1 MTTGEPRGPDLL
13 LAGAARSGTTT
24 LAASIGR
31 HPDVVSPSIKEP
43 NFFSTRGD
51 RGQRWYESL
60 FGRPDGIWIDA
71 SAQYSYPSHL
81 AASARA
87 AQLNPE
93 LRIVYLVRD
102 PLPRAYSHY
111 CHEVLY
117 MGHHDGADF
126 GAALRASDDILGA
139 SDYGRVIASL
149 VAAVPEDRL
158 LILPFE
164 YVVSEPERAAETVW
178 SFAGLASVE
187 PEELV
192 AVDSR
197 LFTNER
203 AVFASPLVRRAFK
216 ALRTTRIYPRV
227 RAVLGAE
234 RIRRARARLTNDTV
248 PSLDA
253 ALSTCSPAQHA
264 HIAQVATQSAEAVRT
279 CLHQQDARNGTGFV
293 SECTW
298 LDEPTLP

>member
-1 MTTGEPRGPDLL
+1 MTTGEQRGPDLL
-13 LAGAARSGTTT
+13 LAGASRSGTTT

-43 NFFSTRGD
+43 NFFSTRRD
-51 RGQRWYESL
+51 RGQAWYESL

-87 AQLNPE
+87 AELNPD

-117 MGHHDGADF
+117 MGHYGGVDF
-126 GAALRASDDILGA
+126 GSALRACDDILGA

-149 VAAVPEDRL
+149 TATVSEDRL

-164 YVVSEPERAAETVW
+164 YVVSNPERAAETVW
-178 SFAGLASVE
+178 SFVGLPSVG
-187 PEELV
+187 PEDLV
-192 AVDSR
+192 AVDTQ

-216 ALRTTRIYPRV
+216 ALRTTRIYPHV

-234 RIRRARARLTNDTV
+234 RIRRARARLTNNAI

-253 ALSTCSPAQHA
+253 ALSTCSSAQRA
-264 HIAQVATQSAEAVRT
+264 LIAQVATRSAEDVRK
-279 CLHQQDARNGTGFV
+279 CLQGQDARNGTGFV

-298 LDEPTLP
+298 LDGPTLQ